1 MSIQPQRAFSPA
13 PGGAS
18 GNLADILERV
28 LDKGVV
34 IAGDIVINLLDI
46 ELLTVKLRLL
56 IASVDTAREL
66 GIDWWQHDPWLSS
79 RAEPSLPPGRDRQS
93 IEDDGAAG
101 GASPGEVERGRE
113 NGSSAQARQRG

>member
-1 MSIQPQRAFSPA
+1 MSIQPHRAFSPA

-46 ELLTVKLRLL
+46 ELLTIKLRLL
-56 IASVDTAREL
+56 IASVDTAKEM
-66 GIDWWQHDPWLSS
+66 GIDWWQNDPFLTGNK
-79 RAEPSLPPGRDRQS
+79 AVPSG
-93 IEDDGAAG
+93 
-101 GASPGEVERGRE
+101 
-113 NGSSAQARQRG
+113 NGSRGELEQRLDRIETALESLARQGESKELR